1 MRDDAREQLDIINAQ
16 IRKAKSSL
24 EQMEDSDLPKNLQM
38 EAVDVIPIGL
48 PPEEEEKAVPK

>member
-1 MRDDAREQLDIINAQ
+1 MRDDAKEQLDIVNAR

-38 EAVDVIPIGL
+38 EAVDTIPIGL
-48 PPEEEEKAVPK
+48 PPEEEEKTVP